1 MIARNTRFL
10 LVLPTLLG
18 ACGVGVQ
25 DQDAD
30 RQGAAPIRTCGV
42 VTDKVDVEAADPLDY
57 KLLQVPE
64 TGTLKVRVHW
74 DNPKLDGQISLQD
87 KFGVILERKE
97 RNSGTNNDTISQ
109 TVDPGVYFVQVLA
122 SEGASVY
129 SVETSFSGAGG
140 GGCGDDEEPI
150 PVIVELQRKEKKGKK
165 GGGGGGGG
173 AAVAVPPPPRASAP
187 PPPMP
192 GVGGG
197 GGGFGG
203 GGAPGGGFNE
213 PLMDGGG
220 GGGAADEFPE
230 PPGAKVRRRAGVTRV
245 SEDRSGA
252 TLVTIGLGRSD
263 GVKKGVRGKLLSP
276 SSKPLRGSSLVVTK
290 VYSSACKAQTS
301 FPADQIPDG
310 AMAELKTLK

>member
-1 MIARNTRFL
+1 M
-10 LVLPTLLG
+10 
-18 ACGVGVQ
+18 GVQ

-42 VTDKVDVEAADPLDY
+42 VTDKVDVEASDPLDY

-74 DNPKLDGQISLQD
+74 DDPTIGGQISLQD

-109 TVDPGVYFVQVLA
+109 TVDPGVYFVKVLA
-122 SEGASVY
+122 TEGASVY

-150 PVIVELQRKEKKGKK
+150 PVIVELQRKKKKGKK
-165 GGGGGGGG
+165 GGGADKAQGGG
-173 AAVAVPPPPRASAP
+173 AAVAVPAPPVASAP

-192 GVGGG
+192 GFGGG
-197 GGGFGG
+197 GGGFAGNAG
-203 GGAPGGGFNE
+203 RGGGFDE

-230 PPGAKVRRRAGVTRV
+230 PAGAKVRRRAGVTRV